1 MKIFL
6 KVIVFSLITIGFFA
20 GFSNFGVPRIEP
32 APPPEEAELDL
43 GAMTMDRFI
52 ALGGEIY
59 NGKGTCTLCHNALGR
74 APLLDKTATVAA
86 ARLKDAR
93 YKGAAKNAEEYLYE
107 SLVKPSVF
115 VTAGFGKAGT
125 NDTESPM
132 PDVSGGA
139 IGLKEAELKA
149 VVAYLQD
156 LAGAEVTVSIP
167 TNLGQT
173 QTKEA
178 SAPAAAPRPLAKD
191 APALLAQFTC
201 TACHKVKG
209 QGGVLGP
216 DLSKIGATRDKN
228 YLRRAILDP
237 NAEIT
242 KGFVPTMPPNY
253 GEQMYAKEVE
263 MLVDYLAGLK

>member
-32 APPPEEAELDL
+32 APPPEETKLDL
-43 GAMTMDRFI
+43 GAMTMDQFV

-74 APLLDKTATVAA
+74 APLLDKTAVAA
-86 ARLKDAR
+86 AGRLKDVR

-107 SLVKPSVF
+107 SLVKPSAF
-115 VTAGFGKAGT
+115 VVAGFGKAGS

-149 VVAYLQD
+149 VVAHLQN
-156 LAGAEVTVSIP
+156 LSGVEVTVAIP
-167 TNLGQT
+167 TDLDQT

-178 SAPAAAPRPLAKD
+178 SAPASAARAPAKD
-191 APALLAQFTC
+191 APTLLAQFTC
-201 TACHKVKG
+201 VACHKVNG

-237 NAEIT
+237 NAEIA
-242 KGFVPTMPPNY
+242 KGFAPMMPPNY
-253 GEQMYAKEVE
+253 GEQLYAKELE